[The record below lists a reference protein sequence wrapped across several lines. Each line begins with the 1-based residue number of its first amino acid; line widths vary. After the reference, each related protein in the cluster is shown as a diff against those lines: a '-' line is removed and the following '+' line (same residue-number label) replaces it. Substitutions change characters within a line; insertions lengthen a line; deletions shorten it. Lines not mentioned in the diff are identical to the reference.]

1 MGVSDNL
8 TRLFVFWGDVDE
20 FRPICGAFN
29 GYFGLMWMVD
39 VFLRL
44 LVNIHWIRV
53 EGKVLKGVSIFE
65 NHYTAE
71 TGKLKS
77 RTDLVITLQDSI
89 AVCACKPTCFSFV
102 SFQWLCM
109 SVCAIS
115 SRMQVIL
122 SLVPATS
129 GDSNFAD
136 EQSSPCRSPLSS
148 NDDDVTSATCACW
161 ILEYGVCS
169 PNLFPS
175 LSVDQLAKCLEVYA
189 FLGLPLPS
197 QWQQQLMTHLNSRT
211 DLSTSSAATTAMEQ
225 DAGDISRHNEGL
237 GLEREPW
244 VRLVTALAAAL
255 TEDSQPH
262 YQHFT
267 LNGANPLLRILV
279 LLPSLD
285 LLRQRDSFLPKV
297 DHLRACVLAEV
308 ANAMSACSSE
318 SVLPLLPDI
327 IAVAERWSEVYLPR
341 QHSYQG
347 LGQFQNTAAGRNKTE
362 DEEADTDGSLQSDAA
377 ASGSSTS
384 EDSSTDNS
392 LHSTST
398 ELTTTVAVSMLASCL
413 AHVDSALTGETL
425 PRTCIAD
432 ALAALSPFVEHA
444 AGGKLIGREGHHPV
458 AVVDRWLDMMTLA
471 TPRSQSPVSCSVA
484 MLTVSKLLGDS
495 PDASHIS
502 AQRRWCFE
510 TTEM

>member
-1 MGVSDNL
+1 MCAGSVPRKPSHLFDVLHVSDSIM
-8 TRLFVFWGDVDE
+8 TVTGSSGSAADHVTTPHRLQPVMQAP
-20 FRPICGAFN
+20 PIC
-29 GYFGLMWMVD
+29 
-39 VFLRL
+39 FL
-44 LVNIHWIRV
+44 
-53 EGKVLKGVSIFE
+53 F
-65 NHYTAE
+65 
-71 TGKLKS
+71 
-77 RTDLVITLQDSI
+77 
-89 AVCACKPTCFSFV
+89 PFS
-102 SFQWLCM
+102 S
-109 SVCAIS
+109 CAIS
-115 SRMQVIL
+115 SPVQVIL

-129 GDSNFAD
+129 GDSNVAD
-136 EQSSPCRSPLSS
+136 EQSPPCRSPLSS

-175 LSVDQLAKCLEVYA
+175 LSVDQLAQCLEVYA

-197 QWQQQLMTHLNSRT
+197 QWQQQLVTHLNGRT
-211 DLSTSSAATTAMEQ
+211 DLSTSTAAAAATEH
-225 DAGDISRHNEGL
+225 DAGDISRHGEIL
-237 GLEREPW
+237 ALEREPW

-267 LNGANPLLRILV
+267 LHGANPFLRVLV
-279 LLPSLD
+279 LLPSLT

-297 DHLRACVLAEV
+297 DHLRACILAEV

-327 IAVAERWSEVYLPR
+327 VAAAERWSEVYLPH
-341 QHSYQG
+341 QHRPHQAV
-347 LGQFQNTAAGRNKTE
+347 GQLQSTAVDRTMM
-362 DEEADTDGSLQSDAA
+362 QSDAT
-377 ASGSSTS
+377 ASGSSMS
-384 EDSSTDNS
+384 EDSSTEHS
-392 LHSTST
+392 IHSTNT
-398 ELTTTVAVSMLASCL
+398 EQTTTVAVNMLASCL

-444 AGGKLIGREGHHPV
+444 AGGRLIGREGHHPV
-458 AVVDRWLDMMTLA
+458 AVVDRWLDLMTLA

-502 AQRRWCFE
+502 AQRKWCFE